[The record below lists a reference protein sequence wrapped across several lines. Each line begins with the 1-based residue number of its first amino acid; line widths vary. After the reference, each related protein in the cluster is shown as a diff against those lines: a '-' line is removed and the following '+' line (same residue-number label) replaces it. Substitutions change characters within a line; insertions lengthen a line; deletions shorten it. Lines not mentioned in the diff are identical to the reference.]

1 MVQHTETLH
10 EVPLVLPTIKEF
22 LERLKMKQRS
32 QETIRSYEIDLRQ
45 FLESLKTAS
54 NGPVFVDQIT
64 SESIE
69 AFVQSKIK
77 ENITATSINRKI
89 YAISSYCN
97 YLVLK
102 RHLALNPCNEVER
115 LQGKSKERVFL
126 TADEVNQLI
135 ESLEQPI
142 IKYVVIL
149 MSYTGLRIKEAINL
163 RLKDVDLKK
172 NVVQVINGKGG
183 KNRTVPISVELNE
196 LLQHY
201 LEHVRPET
209 ESINFFATA
218 KTGSISQQYVN
229 VALKKATK
237 KAGIDKHITSH
248 ILRHSF
254 ASRLVQSNVHVAII
268 QRLLGHAD
276 VRTTSIY
283 MHANQS
289 ELLDAVNHINISQV
303 GESNVR

>member
-1 MVQHTETLH
+1 MIPKLESMH
-10 EVPLVLPTIKEF
+10 EAPLFLPTMKGF
-22 LERLKMKQRS
+22 LERLKLKQRS
-32 QETIRSYEIDLRQ
+32 LETIRSYEIDLRQ
-45 FLESLKTAS
+45 FLETLKTTS
-54 NGPVFVDQIT
+54 NSPVFVDQIT

-69 AFVQSKIK
+69 AFVQAKVK

-89 YAISSYCN
+89 YAISSFCN

-102 RHLALNPCNEVER
+102 HHLPLNPCNEVER

-126 TADEVNQLI
+126 SAEEVNQLI
-135 ESLEQPI
+135 ENLEQPI
-142 IKYVVIL
+142 VKYVVIL
-149 MSYTGLRIKEAINL
+149 MSYTGLRIKEATNL
-163 RLKDVDLKK
+163 QLKDVDLEK
-172 NVVQVINGKGG
+172 NIVKVINGKGG
-183 KNRTVPISVELNE
+183 KDRTVPMSTELKD

-201 LEHVRPET
+201 LEHVRPKT
-209 ESINFFATA
+209 QSLNFFATT

-229 VALKKATK
+229 VELKKAAK
-237 KAGIDKHITSH
+237 KAEIEKHVSSH

-254 ASRLVQSNVHVAII
+254 ASRLVQNNVHVAII

-303 GESNVR
+303 GELNAR